1 MLNKFLESLR
11 GLLDKNEEHEAEGD
25 VANVA
30 EEMVEIGEALNW
42 PGTLEVVVA
51 KILVS

>member
-1 MLNKFLESLR
+1 MLIKFFESFR
-11 GLLDKNEEHEAEGD
+11 GLLDENEEHEAEGD

-30 EEMVEIGEALNW
+30 EEMVEVSEALNW
-42 PGTLEVVVA
+42 SGTLEVVVA

>member
-1 MLNKFLESLR
+1 MLERSR
-11 GLLDKNEEHEAEGD
+11 SLLDKNEEHEAEGD

-30 EEMVEIGEALNW
+30 EEMVEVGDAPNW
-42 PGTLEVVVA
+42 SGTLEVVVA